1 MYIPP
6 EVSTSGL
13 VASLQTP
20 TSAQT
25 KTMSPKYRYAPQPPL
40 ASFSPPPRT
49 VAYCHSCSSSSSSI
63 HSSSVVLYLDTF
75 FSLRLLLAAKK
86 TVRHFSGDVFLRQG
100 LNAQRV
106 IPLDSRLSFRPHNQ
120 AFNVTVA
127 TAN

>member
-13 VASLQTP
+13 VAMLQTP

-49 VAYCHSCSSSSSSI
+49 VAYCHSRSSSSSSI
-63 HSSSVVLYLDTF
+63 HSSSVLLYLDTS
-75 FSLRLLLAAKK
+75 FSLRLLFAAKK
-86 TVRHFSGDVFLRQG
+86 TVRNFSGDLFLTQC
-100 LNAQRV
+100 LNGHRV
-106 IPLDSRLSFRPHNQ
+106 IPLDSHLILRPHNQ
-120 AFNVTVA
+120 VFNVSVT